1 MSRTARQLSASFAD
15 GSDTPVQALER
26 SLEALRQIP
35 AAFIGVLAQAT
46 SEAEASSRRWKEKRP
61 LSPLDGVPVAWK
73 DLIDMAGTVT
83 TSGRQGV
90 TAVATQDAPIVA
102 QARAAGM
109 VSVGKTNLSELAY
122 SGLGVNPHHGT
133 PHNAVVSGHVPG
145 GSSSGAAVSVAA
157 GVVPLSIGTDTGG
170 SIRIPAA
177 FNGLVG
183 YRPTV
188 GHYDQ
193 AGIQALAPSFD
204 TVGPLAQTVG
214 DIQLFDE
221 VFAGRPARSSEPA
234 ASPVLVYDHA
244 FLVDLPIQPE
254 VWAGFLAAIERLREA
269 GLKVEDRPLVVWRD
283 AFTLVTTRGWP
294 GSVEAYQTH
303 RGLLATPEAER
314 LDPRVHSR
322 LLLTSGL
329 SADHHAQV
337 MARRAELIGRMET
350 EMNVL
355 MLTPTVALTA
365 PALAAVERD
374 EDFAR
379 LNLDTLRFTMIGS
392 LLDQPGVSLPAGVD
406 TAGLPYGLLLSA
418 PRRHDARLLDA
429 AAQVEQRL
437 TPG

>member
-1 MSRTARQLSASFAD
+1 MYGTARQLSEAFAD
-15 GSDTPVQALER
+15 GSDTPLQALER
-26 SLEALRQIP
+26 SLEALRQVP
-35 AAFIGVLAQAT
+35 AAFISVSAQAT
-46 SEAEASSRRWKEKRP
+46 SEAEASGLRWKEHRP

-83 TSGRQGV
+83 TSGRRGV
-90 TAVATQDAPIVA
+90 TAVATWDAPIVA
-102 QARAAGM
+102 RARAAGM

-133 PHNAVVSGHVPG
+133 PDNAVVSGHVPG

-183 YRPTV
+183 YRPTI

-193 AGIQALAPSFD
+193 AGVQALAPSFD

-214 DIQLFDE
+214 DIRLFDE
-221 VFAGRPARSSEPA
+221 VFAGPSGEPA
-234 ASPVLVYDHA
+234 ASPTLAYDHE
-244 FLVDLPIQPE
+244 FLAGLPIQAD

-269 GLKVEDRPLVVWRD
+269 GLEIENRPLAVWRD

-303 RGLLATPEAER
+303 RGLLSTPEAER
-314 LDPRVHSR
+314 LDPRVRSR
-322 LLLTSGL
+322 LLLTGGL

-355 MLTPTVALTA
+355 MLTPTGALTA
-365 PALAAVERD
+365 PALSAVERD

-392 LLDQPGVSLPAGVD
+392 LLDQPGVTLPAGVD
-406 TAGLPYGLLLSA
+406 SAGLPYGLLLSA
-418 PRRHDARLLDA
+418 PRGHDARLLGA

>member
-1 MSRTARQLSASFAD
+1 MSRTARQLSEAFAD
-15 GSDTPVQALER
+15 GSDTPLQALER
-26 SLEALRQIP
+26 SLEALRRVP
-35 AAFIGVLAQAT
+35 AAFIGVSAQAS
-46 SEAEASSRRWKEKRP
+46 SEAEASSRRWKEHRP

-73 DLIDMAGTVT
+73 DLIDMVGTVT
-83 TSGRQGV
+83 TSGRQGL

-102 QARAAGM
+102 RARAAGM

-133 PHNAVVSGHVPG
+133 PDHAVVSGHVPG
-145 GSSSGAAVSVAA
+145 GSSSGAAISVAA

-170 SIRIPAA
+170 SVRIPAA
-177 FNGLVG
+177 FNGLIG
-183 YRPTV
+183 YRPTSW
-188 GHYDQ
+188 HYDQ

-221 VFAGRPARSSEPA
+221 VFAGRSGEPA
-234 ASPVLVYDHA
+234 ASPALAYDHE
-244 FLVDLPIQPE
+244 FLASLPIQAE
-254 VWAGFLAAIERLREA
+254 IWTGFLAAIERLRGG
-269 GLKVEDRPLVVWRD
+269 GLKIENRPLAVWRD
-283 AFTLVTTRGWP
+283 AFTLVTTCGWP
-294 GSVEAYQTH
+294 GAVEAYRTH
-303 RGLLATPEAER
+303 QGLLSTPEAER
-314 LDPRVHSR
+314 LDPRVRSR
-322 LLLTSGL
+322 LLLASGV

-337 MARRAELIGRMET
+337 MARRGELMGRVET

-365 PALAAVERD
+365 PALLAVERD

-392 LLDQPGVSLPAGVD
+392 LLNQPGVTLPAGVD

-418 PRRHDARLLDA
+418 SRGRDARLLSA
-429 AAQVEQRL
+429 AAEVEQRL

>member
-1 MSRTARQLSASFAD
+1 MYRTARQLSEAFAD
-15 GSDTPVQALER
+15 GSDTPLQALGR
-26 SLEALRQIP
+26 SLEALQQVP
-35 AAFIGVLAQAT
+35 AAFISVSAQAT
-46 SEAEASSRRWKEKRP
+46 SEAEASGRRWKEHRP

-90 TAVATQDAPIVA
+90 TAVARQDAPIVA
-102 QARAAGM
+102 RARAAGM

-133 PHNAVVSGHVPG
+133 PDHAVVRGHVPG

-183 YRPTV
+183 YRPTAW
-188 GHYDQ
+188 HYDQ

-204 TVGPLAQTVG
+204 TVGPLAQTVS
-214 DIQLFDE
+214 DIRLFDE
-221 VFAGRPARSSEPA
+221 VFSGPSGEPA
-234 ASPVLVYDHA
+234 ASPTLAYDHE
-244 FLVDLPIQPE
+244 FLAGLPIQPE
-254 VWAGFLAAIERLREA
+254 VWAGFLAAIERLREG
-269 GLKVEDRPLVVWRD
+269 GLEIKNRPLAVWRD
-283 AFTLVTTRGWP
+283 AFTLVTTGGWP
-294 GSVEAYQTH
+294 GAVEAYRTH
-303 RGLLATPEAER
+303 RELLSTPEAER
-314 LDPRVHSR
+314 LDPRVRSR
-322 LLLTSGL
+322 LLLASGL

-337 MARRAELIGRMET
+337 MARRSELIGRVET
-350 EMNVL
+350 EMDVL

-365 PALAAVERD
+365 PALSAVERD

-392 LLDQPGVSLPAGVD
+392 LLDQPGVTLPAGVD

-418 PRRHDARLLDA
+418 PRRHDARLLGA
-429 AAQVEQRL
+429 AAQAEQRL

>member
-1 MSRTARQLSASFAD
+1 MYRTARQLSEAFAD
-15 GSDTPVQALER
+15 GSDTPFLALER
-26 SLEALRQIP
+26 SLEALRHVP
-35 AAFIGVLAQAT
+35 AAFISVSAQAT
-46 SEAEASSRRWKEKRP
+46 AEAEAEASGRRWSKHQP

-83 TSGRQGV
+83 TSGRKGV
-90 TAVATQDAPIVA
+90 TAVARQDAPIVA
-102 QARAAGM
+102 RARAAGM

-133 PHNAVVSGHVPG
+133 PDHAVVHGHVPG

-214 DIQLFDE
+214 DIRLFDE
-221 VFAGRPARSSEPA
+221 VFSGPSGEPA
-234 ASPVLVYDHA
+234 AVPTLAYDHE
-244 FLVDLPIQPE
+244 FLAGLPIQPE

-269 GLKVEDRPLVVWRD
+269 GLEIENRPLTVWRD
-283 AFTLVTTRGWP
+283 AFTLVTTAGWP
-294 GSVEAYQTH
+294 GAVEAYRTH
-303 RGLLATPEAER
+303 QELLSTPEAEW
-314 LDPRVHSR
+314 LDPRVRSR
-322 LLLTSGL
+322 LLLASGV

-337 MARRAELIGRMET
+337 MARRAELMGRMAT

-365 PALAAVERD
+365 PALSAVEQG

-392 LLDQPGVSLPAGVD
+392 LLDQPGVTLPAGAD
-406 TAGLPYGLLLSA
+406 SAGLPYGLLLSA
-418 PRRHDARLLDA
+418 PRHHDAQLLGA
-429 AAQVEQRL
+429 AAEVEQRL

>member
-1 MSRTARQLSASFAD
+1 MSRTARQLSEAFAD
-15 GSDTPVQALER
+15 GSDTPLQALER
-26 SLEALRQIP
+26 SLEALRQVP
-35 AAFIGVLAQAT
+35 AAFINVSAQAT
-46 SEAEASSRRWKEKRP
+46 SEAEASGLRWEEHRP

-83 TSGRQGV
+83 TSGRRGV
-90 TAVATQDAPIVA
+90 TAVATRDAPIVA
-102 QARAAGM
+102 RARAAGM

-133 PHNAVVSGHVPG
+133 PDNAVVSGHVPG

-183 YRPTV
+183 YRPTAW
-188 GHYDQ
+188 HYEQ

-204 TVGPLAQTVG
+204 TVGPLAQTVS
-214 DIQLFDE
+214 DIRLFDE
-221 VFAGRPARSSEPA
+221 VFSGLSGERA
-234 ASPVLVYDHA
+234 ASPTLAYDHE
-244 FLVDLPIQPE
+244 FLAGLPIQPE
-254 VWAGFLAAIERLREA
+254 IWTGFLAAIERLREA
-269 GLKVEDRPLVVWRD
+269 GLEIENRPLAVWRD
-283 AFTLVTTRGWP
+283 AFTLVTTGGWP
-294 GSVEAYQTH
+294 GAVEAYRTH
-303 RGLLATPEAER
+303 RELLSTPEAER
-314 LDPRVHSR
+314 LDPRVRSR
-322 LLLTSGL
+322 LLLAGGL

-337 MARRAELIGRMET
+337 MAQRGELIGRVET

-365 PALAAVERD
+365 PALSAVERD

-392 LLDQPGVSLPAGVD
+392 LLDQPGVTLPAGVD
-406 TAGLPYGLLLSA
+406 SAGLPYGLLLSA
-418 PRRHDARLLDA
+418 PRRHDTRLLGA

>member
-1 MSRTARQLSASFAD
+1 
-15 GSDTPVQALER
+15 
-26 SLEALRQIP
+26 
-35 AAFIGVLAQAT
+35 
-46 SEAEASSRRWKEKRP
+46 
-61 LSPLDGVPVAWK
+61 
-73 DLIDMAGTVT
+73 
-83 TSGRQGV
+83 
-90 TAVATQDAPIVA
+90 
-102 QARAAGM
+102 
-109 VSVGKTNLSELAY
+109 
-122 SGLGVNPHHGT
+122 
-133 PHNAVVSGHVPG
+133 
-145 GSSSGAAVSVAA
+145 
-157 GVVPLSIGTDTGG
+157 VVPLSIGTDTGG

-183 YRPTV
+183 YRPTI
-188 GHYDQ
+188 GHYGQ

-204 TVGPLAQTVG
+204 TVGPLAQTVS
-214 DIQLFDE
+214 DIRLFDE
-221 VFAGRPARSSEPA
+221 VFSGRSNELA
-234 ASPVLVYDHA
+234 AAPVLAYDHA
-244 FLVDLPIQPE
+244 FLAGLPIQAE
-254 VWAGFLAAIERLREA
+254 VWAGFLAAIERLRQA
-269 GLKVEDRPLVVWRD
+269 GLEIENRPLEVWRD

-322 LLLTSGL
+322 LLLTSGR

-365 PALAAVERD
+365 PALSAVERD

-392 LLDQPGVSLPAGVD
+392 LLDQPGVTLPAGVD
-406 TAGLPYGLLLSA
+406 SAGLPYGLLLSA
-418 PRRHDARLLDA
+418 PRGHDARVLGA
-429 AAQVEQRL
+429 ALQVEQRL